1 GRLVM
6 RRGCDPGGEPRSL
19 GRGCL
24 PGGEPR
30 SLGRGCLP
38 GTGEP
43 TQGVVSIHSPIS
55 AQPRHLPHPPPL
67 SSSYCHPPPSGH
79 LPSRR

>member
-6 RRGCDPGGEPRSL
+6 RRGCD
-19 GRGCL
+19 

-67 SSSYCHPPPSGH
+67 
-79 LPSRR
+79 